1 MVGIAF
7 IARLPLASATPGVGS
22 LPEASMVRRFA
33 PGPLMVRES
42 VILSSPCVSK
52 IVAGP
57 LDSPRVV
64 LAVATLLVMI
74 LCFMPVPLWQS
85 ATSH

>member
-1 MVGIAF
+1 MWAG
-7 IARLPLASATPGVGS
+7 LLLA
-22 LPEASMVRRFA
+22 LRFLQI
-33 PGPLMVRES
+33 PPVYDQR
-42 VILSSPCVSK
+42 
-52 IVAGP
+52 P